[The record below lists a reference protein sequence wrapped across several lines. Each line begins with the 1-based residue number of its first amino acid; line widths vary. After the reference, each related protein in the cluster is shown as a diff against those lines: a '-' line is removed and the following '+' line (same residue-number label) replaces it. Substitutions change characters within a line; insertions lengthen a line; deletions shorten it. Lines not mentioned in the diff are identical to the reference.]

1 MRRRRI
7 LWVCILTGAM
17 LVLQVGVAMGDLDD
31 LLRRAPRQAN
41 RLVIVKVDELYKT
54 QMAIQ
59 RGWKEKH
66 MVSSGERPLTFP
78 PEAIQVVSAAEVD
91 LVAMEPLSEITLMQ
105 LGQDLSIETV
115 GRFEGTKVESLA
127 GSPAVWSPLNAY
139 FVALSPRMM
148 AMIFPGDRQF
158 ASRWV
163 KHVQAEP
170 KMELSPYLRQAS
182 TQARSSEAQITL
194 AIDLENA
201 FGAED
206 VADYLETFTTLK
218 NRVVSIER
226 VSALLA
232 SVRGFT
238 LEIRIDKGAVGKLSV
253 EFHED
258 TFTIS
263 RFAKELFQEIL
274 AERGADIRALEVWE
288 CSVESHKISLSGPVA
303 DKGLRRIGSIIE
315 LPAMRLSDK
324 KQKAE
329 QKSAPDDEAK
339 AAAELDTATVSRE
352 YFRTVVTLI
361 DNLISKV
368 ARRKD
373 TTSVSD
379 VSLWMRQYARKIEQ
393 LLILNVDP
401 ELVDYSADVAAD
413 FRKISD
419 IGTGARVAA
428 KAKRAKYY
436 RTVDRRRV
444 GYSYGRYDNRR
455 GYYYRGSDPE
465 RAGLEEVDQA
475 LKIMKRIERDTA
487 HIRRVMTKRYN
498 IEF

>member
-1 MRRRRI
+1 MRRKGI
-7 LWVCILTGAM
+7 MWVCILMGAM

-170 KMELSPYLRQAS
+170 KMDLSPYLRQAS

-218 NRVVSIER
+218 NRVVSIDR

-232 SVRGFT
+232 SVRGIT
-238 LEIRIDKGAVGKLSV
+238 LEIKIDKAATGTLSV

-258 TFTIS
+258 TKTIMN
-263 RFAKELFQEIL
+263 FAKELFLEIL
-274 AERGADIRALEVWE
+274 SERGADISGLKAWE
-288 CSVESHKISLSGPVA
+288 CSVASHTVSISGTIA
-303 DKGLRRIGSIIE
+303 DKNLLGRKTMVRCNLLFEIHTLRIRIMPDQLQGVQSSPANSCNSI
-315 LPAMRLSDK
+315 
-324 KQKAE
+324 
-329 QKSAPDDEAK
+329 
-339 AAAELDTATVSRE
+339 
-352 YFRTVVTLI
+352 
-361 DNLISKV
+361 
-368 ARRKD
+368 
-373 TTSVSD
+373 
-379 VSLWMRQYARKIEQ
+379 VSLK
-393 LLILNVDP
+393 
-401 ELVDYSADVAAD
+401 
-413 FRKISD
+413 
-419 IGTGARVAA
+419 
-428 KAKRAKYY
+428 
-436 RTVDRRRV
+436 
-444 GYSYGRYDNRR
+444 
-455 GYYYRGSDPE
+455 
-465 RAGLEEVDQA
+465 
-475 LKIMKRIERDTA
+475 
-487 HIRRVMTKRYN
+487 
-498 IEF
+498 